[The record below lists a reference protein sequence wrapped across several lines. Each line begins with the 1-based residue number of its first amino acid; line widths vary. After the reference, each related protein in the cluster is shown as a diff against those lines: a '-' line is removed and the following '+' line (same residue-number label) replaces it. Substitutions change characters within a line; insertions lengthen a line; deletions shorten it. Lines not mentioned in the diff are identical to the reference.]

1 MSLFYSGK
9 LLQSWHA
16 VSSTKSKLESGSH
29 KHPRCNSLEMKKEK
43 GGWGGTHLGRFDCRA
58 KVKVQRKLRGR
69 MKEKSGNRGSRR
81 ESGNCQTIR
90 YGFERGGA
98 TSTAPCSR
106 DGPSHVEWLLM
117 EPSYPVWTSVMKFY
131 SSYWIW
137 QWDLC
142 LSCSCCLAFIAKPP
156 RPPDA
161 EHART
166 HTPQHA
172 TQSYAVPFAPLPLLL
187 LLLSSSFTP
196 NEWDGQRCVFTPS
209 TIWLSKGRKS
219 KSQKTNTSSSRKR
232 PQVHNGRVVASY
244 RQNATISEG

>member
-1 MSLFYSGK
+1 M
-9 LLQSWHA
+9 LLAQRRVNWRAA
-16 VSSTKSKLESGSH
+16 VTNTRAVIHWKW
-29 KHPRCNSLEMKKEK
+29 KKKK
-43 GGWGGTHLGRFDCRA
+43 GGEGGHTWDVSIVGQKWRCKESYGDGW
-58 KVKVQRKLRGR
+58 KKRGNG
-69 MKEKSGNRGSRR
+69 GNRGSRR

-172 TQSYAVPFAPLPLLL
+172 AQSYAVPFAPLPLLL